1 MRSSLTLKISYN
13 TTPYYVSYSTTR
25 IEIRGG
31 VACTDDTQPILHLS
45 INIFW
50 VISISSYCTF
60 NWKSQNKQK
69 KKKSTKRNLL
79 RLFAEKLHTNSFR
92 FLVDNVIAVR
102 KSWWTFGSCFQWR
115 SWTVNSKSLFQF
127 TYWFELFILVAE
139 EV

>member
-50 VISISSYCTF
+50 VFSISSYCTF
-60 NWKSQNKQK
+60 QNKQK
-69 KKKSTKRNLL
+69 KKSAKRNLL
-79 RLFAEKLHTNSFR
+79 RLFAEKLHTNCFR

-102 KSWWTFGSCFQWR
+102 KSWWTFGSCFQGR